1 VGSVLLFFLFCVVFL
16 LCLSLFRV
24 LFQRLSVSLEFWVLP
39 RFKVLFQ
46 RLSVSL
52 EFWVRPRFKVLFQR
66 LSVSL
71 EFWVRPRF
79 KVLFQ
84 RLSVSL
90 EFWVRLWFK
99 EVVFVLFIV
108 YYNCLYVLSSVLWC
122 PLPFPHK
129 NVLTI
134 WVTWRVLCKRLDLL
148 SIGNRPIFGGSVLII
163 FLVCVCVFF
172 YFVFWGVGRV
182 SCVSIIAQSL
192 ECPFLIASSDFST
205 IYSPL
210 LSSF

>member
-1 VGSVLLFFLFCVVFL
+1 MGSVLLFFLFCVVFL

-24 LFQRLSVSLEFWVLP
+24 FFQRLSVSLEFWVL
-39 RFKVLFQ
+39 
-46 RLSVSL
+46 
-52 EFWVRPRFKVLFQR
+52 
-66 LSVSL
+66 
-71 EFWVRPRF
+71 PRF

-172 YFVFWGVGRV
+172 YFVFGGWGGCLV
-182 SCVSIIAQSL
+182 C
-192 ECPFLIASSDFST
+192 
-205 IYSPL
+205 PL
-210 LSSF
+210 LHSLWKVHS